1 MAKTYDVIVIGGG
14 PAGYVAAIRC
24 AQLGLETACVEQWI
38 NFKDQPA
45 LGGTCLNVGC
55 IPSKALLESSE
66 QYHHLSHSLKAHG
79 IQVTDI
85 TLDLDQMMARKE
97 DIVLQLTN
105 GISALFKANGV
116 EWLQG
121 HGKLLADRQ
130 VEVTDRE
137 GATEVFNA
145 DHVIIATGSKPV
157 QIGAAAVDNAEGL
170 IVDSTGALD
179 FREVPKTLGVI
190 GAGVIGL
197 ELGSVW
203 SRLGSQVI
211 MLEAVE
217 DFLALADQQI
227 ARDALRQFKKQ
238 GLDIRLGARVMA
250 TTKTENGV
258 EVSFQDSSGDQQITV
273 EKLLVSVGRQPNTDN
288 IAAPEAGLLFGERGY
303 IHVDDH
309 CKTNLPGVYAIG
321 DVVRGAMLAH
331 KGSEEGM
338 MVAETIAGQHGHI
351 NYDAIPWVI
360 YTNPEIAWVGRTEQ
374 ALKTAGIPYKIGSF
388 PFSANG
394 RAKAMDAAIGMVK
407 ILAHAET
414 DTLLGCH
421 IIGPFASELIQ
432 EAVLAMEFHASSED
446 LARTIHGHPTLYEAV
461 HEAALAVHGRAIH
474 KINTSA
480 TSAT

>member
-1 MAKTYDVIVIGGG
+1 MAKTYDVVVIGGG

-24 AQLGLETACVEQWI
+24 AQLGLETACVEKWI
-38 NFKDQPA
+38 NFKGEPA

-55 IPSKALLESSE
+55 IPSKTLLESSE
-66 QYHHLSHSLKAHG
+66 HYHRLREGLDAHG
-79 IQVTDI
+79 IRVEGVR
-85 TLDLDQMMARKE
+85 LDLDQMMARKE

-130 VEVTDRE
+130 VEITRRDGSVD
-137 GATEVFNA
+137 AVSA
-145 DHVIIATGSKPV
+145 DSVIIATGSKPID
-157 QIGAAAVDNAEGL
+157 IGAAPVDNAEGL

-179 FREVPKTLGVI
+179 FRKVPETLGVI

-203 SRLGSQVI
+203 NRMGAKVV

-227 ARDALRQFKKQ
+227 ARDALRQFKKL
-238 GLDIRLGARVMA
+238 GLDIRLGTRVTA
-250 TTKTENGV
+250 TRKVGNGV
-258 EVSFQDSSGDQQITV
+258 EVSFKDQSGEHQITV
-273 EKLLVSVGRQPNTDN
+273 EKLLVSVGRRPNTDN
-288 IAAPEAGLLFGERGY
+288 VAAPESGLLFDERGY
-303 IHVDDH
+303 IHVDDK
-309 CKTNLPGVYAIG
+309 CEANLPGVYAIG
-321 DVVRGAMLAH
+321 DVVRGPMLAH
-331 KGSEEGM
+331 KGSEEGI
-338 MVAETIAGQHGHI
+338 MVAENIAGQHGHL

-374 ALKTAGIPYKIGSF
+374 ALKAGGIPYKVGSF

-394 RAKAMDAAIGMVK
+394 RAKAMDAATGMVK

-414 DTLLGCH
+414 DALLGCH
-421 IIGPFASELIQ
+421 IIGPFASELVQ

-446 LARTIHGHPTLYEAV
+446 LARTIHGHPTLYEAM
-461 HEAALAVHGRAIH
+461 HEAALAVHGRAVH
-474 KINTSA
+474 KINT
-480 TSAT
+480 

>member
-1 MAKTYDVIVIGGG
+1 MAKTYDVVVIGGG

-38 NFKDQPA
+38 NFKGDPA

-55 IPSKALLESSE
+55 IPSKTLLESSE
-66 QYHHLSHSLKAHG
+66 QYHHLREGLDAHG
-79 IQVTDI
+79 IHVEGI
-85 TLDLDQMMARKE
+85 RLDLDKMMARKD

-130 VEVTDRE
+130 VEITRRDGSVD
-137 GATEVFNA
+137 VVNA
-145 DHVIIATGSKPV
+145 DSVIIATGSKP
-157 QIGAAAVDNAEGL
+157 IDIAAAPVDNAEGL

-179 FREVPKTLGVI
+179 FRKVPETLGVI

-203 SRLGSQVI
+203 NRMGAKVV

-217 DFLALADQQI
+217 DFLALADQQV
-227 ARDALRQFKKQ
+227 ARDALRQFRKQ
-238 GLDIRLGARVMA
+238 GLDIRLGTRVIA
-250 TTKTENGV
+250 TRKTGNGV
-258 EVSFQDSSGDQQITV
+258 EVHFKDQQGEHQIV
-273 EKLLVSVGRQPNTDN
+273 FEKLLVSVGRRPNTDN
-288 IAAPEAGLLFGERGY
+288 VAAPETELLFDERGC
-303 IHVDDH
+303 IHVDDK
-309 CKTNLPGVYAIG
+309 CEANLPGVYAIG
-321 DVVRGAMLAH
+321 DVVRGPMLAH
-331 KGSEEGM
+331 KGSEEGI
-338 MVAETIAGQHGHI
+338 MVAENIAGQHGHL

-374 ALKTAGIPYKIGSF
+374 ALKAEGVPYKVGSF

-394 RAKAMDAAIGMVK
+394 RAKAMDAATGMVK
-407 ILAHAET
+407 VLAHAET
-414 DTLLGCH
+414 DALLGCH
-421 IIGPFASELIQ
+421 IIGPFASELVQ

-446 LARTIHGHPTLYEAV
+446 LARTIHGHPTLYEAM
-461 HEAALAVHGRAIH
+461 HEAALSVHGRALH
-474 KINTSA
+474 KINT
-480 TSAT
+480 

>member
-1 MAKTYDVIVIGGG
+1 MAKTYDVVVIGGG

-24 AQLGLETACVEQWI
+24 AQLGLETACVEKWI
-38 NFKDQPA
+38 NFKGDPA

-55 IPSKALLESSE
+55 IPSKTLLESSE
-66 QYHHLSHSLKAHG
+66 QYHRLREGLDAHG
-79 IQVTDI
+79 IHVEGI
-85 TLDLDQMMARKE
+85 RLDLDKMMGRKE

-130 VEVTDRE
+130 VEVTRRD
-137 GATEVFNA
+137 GSVDVVNA
-145 DHVIIATGSKPV
+145 DSVIIATGSKPID
-157 QIGAAAVDNAEGL
+157 IGAASVDNAEGL

-179 FREVPKTLGVI
+179 FRKVPETLGVI

-203 SRLGSQVI
+203 NRMGAKVI

-217 DFLALADQQI
+217 DFLALADEQI

-238 GLDIRLGARVMA
+238 GLDIRLGTRVIA
-250 TTKTENGV
+250 TRKTENGV
-258 EVSFQDSSGDQQITV
+258 EVHFKDKDGEHQITV
-273 EKLLVSVGRQPNTDN
+273 EKLLVSVGRRPNTDN
-288 IAAPEAGLLFGERGY
+288 VAAPEAGLLFDERGY
-303 IHVDDH
+303 IHVDDN
-309 CKTNLPGVYAIG
+309 CEANLPGVYAIG
-321 DVVRGAMLAH
+321 DVVRGPMLAH
-331 KGSEEGM
+331 KGSEEGI
-338 MVAETIAGQHGHI
+338 MVAENIAGQHGHL
-351 NYDAIPWVI
+351 NYDTIPWVI
-360 YTNPEIAWVGRTEQ
+360 YTHPEIAWVGRTEQ
-374 ALKTAGIPYKIGSF
+374 ALKIGGIPYKVGSF

-394 RAKAMDAAIGMVK
+394 RAKAMDAATGMVK

-421 IIGPFASELIQ
+421 IIGPFASELVQ

-446 LARTIHGHPTLYEAV
+446 LARTIHGHPTLYEAM
-461 HEAALAVHGRAIH
+461 HEAALSVHGRALH
-474 KINTSA
+474 KINT
-480 TSAT
+480 

>member
-1 MAKTYDVIVIGGG
+1 MAKTYDVVVIGGG

-24 AQLGLETACVEQWI
+24 AQLGLETACVEKWI
-38 NFKDQPA
+38 NFKGEPA

-55 IPSKALLESSE
+55 IPSKTLLESSE
-66 QYHHLSHSLKAHG
+66 HYHRLREGLDAHG
-79 IQVTDI
+79 IRVEGVR
-85 TLDLDQMMARKE
+85 LDLDQMMARKE

-130 VEVTDRE
+130 VEITRRDGSVD
-137 GATEVFNA
+137 AVNA
-145 DHVIIATGSKPV
+145 DSVIIATGSKPID
-157 QIGAAAVDNAEGL
+157 IGAAPVDNAEGL

-179 FREVPKTLGVI
+179 FRKVPETLGVI

-203 SRLGSQVI
+203 NRMGAKVV

-227 ARDALRQFKKQ
+227 ARDALRQFKKL
-238 GLDIRLGARVMA
+238 GLDIRLGTRVTA
-250 TTKTENGV
+250 TRKVGNGV
-258 EVSFQDSSGDQQITV
+258 EVSFKDQSGEHQITV
-273 EKLLVSVGRQPNTDN
+273 EKLLVSVGRRPNTDN
-288 IAAPEAGLLFGERGY
+288 VAAPESGLLFDERGY
-303 IHVDDH
+303 IHVDDK
-309 CKTNLPGVYAIG
+309 CEANLPGVYAIG
-321 DVVRGAMLAH
+321 DVVRGPMLAH
-331 KGSEEGM
+331 KGSEEGI
-338 MVAETIAGQHGHI
+338 MVAENIAGQHGHL

-374 ALKTAGIPYKIGSF
+374 ALKAGGIPYKVGSF

-394 RAKAMDAAIGMVK
+394 RAKAMDAATGMVK

-414 DTLLGCH
+414 DALLGCH
-421 IIGPFASELIQ
+421 IIGPFASELVQ

-446 LARTIHGHPTLYEAV
+446 LARTIHGHPTLYEAL
-461 HEAALAVHGRAIH
+461 HEAALSVHGRALH
-474 KINTSA
+474 KINS
-480 TSAT
+480 

>member
-1 MAKTYDVIVIGGG
+1 MAKTYDVVVIGGG

-24 AQLGLETACVEQWI
+24 AQLGLETACVEKWI
-38 NFKDQPA
+38 NFKGDPA

-55 IPSKALLESSE
+55 IPSKTLLESSE
-66 QYHHLSHSLKAHG
+66 QYYHLREGLDAHG
-79 IQVTDI
+79 IHVEGVR
-85 TLDLDQMMARKE
+85 LDLDKMMARKE

-130 VEVTDRE
+130 VEITHRDGSVD
-137 GATEVFNA
+137 VVSA
-145 DHVIIATGSKPV
+145 DNVIIATGSEPID
-157 QIGAAAVDNAEGL
+157 IGAAPVDNAEGL
-170 IVDSTGALD
+170 IVDSTGALN
-179 FREVPKTLGVI
+179 FREVPETLGVI

-203 SRLGSQVI
+203 NRMGAKVI

-238 GLDIRLGARVMA
+238 GLDIRLGTRVTA
-250 TTKTENGV
+250 TRKIDDGV
-258 EVSFQDSSGDQQITV
+258 EVSFKDQDGEHQITV
-273 EKLLVSVGRQPNTDN
+273 KKLLVSVVAVSLKKNV
-288 IAAPEAGLLFGERGY
+288 AAPEAGLLFDERGY
-303 IHVDDH
+303 IHVDDK
-309 CKTNLPGVYAIG
+309 CEANLPGVYAIG
-321 DVVRGAMLAH
+321 DVVRGPMLAH
-331 KGSEEGM
+331 KGSEEGI
-338 MVAETIAGQHGHI
+338 MVAENIAGQHGHL

-360 YTNPEIAWVGRTEQ
+360 YTNPEIAWVGKTEQ
-374 ALKTAGIPYKIGSF
+374 ALKAGGIPYKVGSF

-394 RAKAMDAAIGMVK
+394 RAKAMDAATGMVK

-414 DTLLGCH
+414 DILLGCH
-421 IIGPFASELIQ
+421 IIGPFASELVQ

-446 LARTIHGHPTLYEAV
+446 LARTIHGHPTLYEAM
-461 HEAALAVHGRAIH
+461 HEAALSVHGRALH
-474 KINTSA
+474 KINT
-480 TSAT
+480 